1 MVNSG
6 KCPYQ
11 FIGDKMVK
19 LRVRARAVDMLG
31 RQQIAGIPTAIHEL
45 FKNAHD
51 AYAKRVEVDYFRRTK
66 VMVLRDDGYGMTR
79 EEVENRWLTL
89 GTESRLGANR
99 PKEEEEEEWT
109 GPNNLPRRAIM
120 GEKGIG
126 RLAIAV
132 IAPITILLSRAVR
145 PDGLHKLVVA
155 IVHWGLFEQPGLDI
169 SVIDVPLVEY
179 PGGTLPTREDVNNLI
194 QRVRKNIEDLR
205 NELSAEAFNW
215 LNAELDRAQSIAP
228 DKLDITLQKQLKIDE
243 KPLSLTGDGYGTH
256 FILLPTAPE
265 LDDDIDGGADKEA
278 STLEKNL
285 LGFSNTMTGDEPVI
299 RTQFRDHH
307 LDVEP
312 EELIGPRNFFLP
324 EEYEKADHHF
334 KGTFDEYG
342 QFTGTVN
349 IYGEL
354 KQFVCNWVEGR
365 GRSIKCGP
373 FSIDFA
379 VLMGD
384 PKESHLSTDD
394 HKALYDKLMRIGGLY
409 IYRDRIR
416 ILPYGH
422 SDTDFLQM
430 EKRRSMKAADWF
442 FTYRRMF
449 GYVAINHNANKELN
463 EKAGREGFRQNQ
475 AYRDFRVVLINFFQR
490 LAFEFFRPTA
500 PQGET
505 FWDQKNALTAEAKF
519 LEKQKKKAEERRA
532 EFGKLLYEFFKKYDE
547 GEFDNLAEEIVKNTD
562 TRLHH
567 LMTLED
573 KGDLAIGVRALETDV
588 WKRMSA
594 LESDANITKPRGLSL
609 SNRLEKDWASYQRMA
624 GQVRKDII
632 DPLRQELDERIRQST
647 ENRISDAQRRAVAIQ
662 LLESQRDGLVRDLSV
677 LRNDAYAAAE
687 ETLKTIKNVAREEFA
702 QFREAVETLLINF
715 TRTTANGAVQLEE
728 SRAEIEREI
737 TAIREREAS
746 LLDSIRRQMTDFSDS
761 LKERETLE
769 DRTGAMEQRTQ
780 RLEEQL
786 SFYSDFAQMGM
797 SVGILQHEFEKTA
810 RDMRTAMRDLKPW
823 ADGTPKL
830 KVIYRR
836 LRDSFDHLDG
846 YLKLLDPLGRRLNRS
861 KVEIS
866 GDEIRMHL
874 LRIFRDTLD
883 ENGIQVEASNE
894 FLARKVK
901 CRSSALLGAFIN
913 ILDNAIYWVA
923 NGAKQ
928 EKTIRL
934 DVDNEG
940 FLVSNSG
947 PGIEERL
954 RERIFEF
961 GETTKPGGRG
971 MGLAI
976 SRDTLQREGFD
987 LELIRAGS
995 DVEPIFRIK
1004 TAIADE
1010 EGAEGDN

>member
-1 MVNSG
+1 
-6 KCPYQ
+6 
-11 FIGDKMVK
+11 MVK

-51 AYAKRVEVDYFRRTK
+51 AYAERVEVDYFRRTK
-66 VMVLRDDGYGMTR
+66 VLVLRDDGYGMTR

-99 PKEEEEEEWT
+99 PKEVEEWT
-109 GPNNLPRRAIM
+109 GPKNLSRRAIM

-145 PDGLHKLVVA
+145 PDGLHDLVAA
-155 IVHWGLFEQPGLDI
+155 IVHWGLFEQPGLEI
-169 SVIDVPLVEY
+169 GAIDVPVIEY
-179 PGGTLPTREDVNNLI
+179 PGGTLPTREDINNLI
-194 QRVRKNIEDLR
+194 QRVRQNIEDLR
-205 NELSAEAFNW
+205 NELTEEAFNR
-215 LNAELDRAQSIAP
+215 LNGELDRTQSIAP
-228 DKLDITLQKQLKIDE
+228 DKLDITLQNQLKINE
-243 KPLSLTGDGYGTH
+243 QPLSLTGNGYGTH
-256 FILLPTAPE
+256 FILLPTATE
-265 LDDDIDGGADKEA
+265 LDDDIDGGANKEA

-285 LGFSNTMTGDEPVI
+285 LGFSNTMTGEEPVI

-307 LDVEP
+307 LNEEP
-312 EELIGPRNFFLP
+312 EELIGPRNFFRP
-324 EEYEKADHHF
+324 EEVDKADHHF
-334 KGTFDEYG
+334 KGIFDEHG
-342 QFTGTVN
+342 QFTGTVS

-354 KQFVCNWVEGR
+354 KPFVCNWVEGR
-365 GRSIKCGP
+365 GRSIKCGA

-384 PKESHLSTDD
+384 SKESHLSADD
-394 HKALYDKLMRIGGLY
+394 HKELYDKLMRIGGLY

-416 ILPYGH
+416 ILPYGN
-422 SDTDFLQM
+422 SDVDFLEM
-430 EKRRSMKAADWF
+430 EKRRSLKASDWF

-449 GYVAINHNANKELN
+449 GYVAINHKANKDLN

-475 AYRDFRVVLINFFQR
+475 AYRDFRAVLINFFQR
-490 LAFEFFRPTA
+490 LAIEFFRPTS

-505 FWDQKNALTAEAKF
+505 FWDQKNTLTAEAKL

-532 EFGKLLYEFFKKYDE
+532 EFGGLLQEFFKKYNAA
-547 GEFDNLAEEIVKNTD
+547 EFNNRADEIVKDSDN
-562 TRLHH
+562 RLQR

-573 KGDLAIGVRALETDV
+573 NGDLAIGVRELETEV
-588 WKRMSA
+588 WKRMTA
-594 LESDANITKPRGLSL
+594 LESDVNITKPRGLSL
-609 SNRLEKDWASYQRMA
+609 SNKLEKDWASYQRMA
-624 GQVRKDII
+624 GQIRTDII
-632 DPLRQELDERIRQST
+632 LPLRRELDEKIRKST
-647 ENRISDAQRRAVAIQ
+647 ENRISEAQRRAVVLQ
-662 LLESQRDGLVRDLSV
+662 LLESQRDGLVRDLSS
-677 LRNDAYAAAE
+677 LRSGAYTAAE
-687 ETLKTIKNVAREEFA
+687 ETLKTIKNVVREEFA
-702 QFREAVETLLINF
+702 QFRKDVETLLINF
-715 TRTTANGAVQLEE
+715 TRTTARKPAELEE
-728 SRAEIEREI
+728 TRAEIERKII
-737 TAIREREAS
+737 TIRQREAS
-746 LLDSIRRQMTDFSDS
+746 LLDSIRRQMTDFAESIQ
-761 LKERETLE
+761 ERETLE
-769 DRTGAMEQRTQ
+769 DRTGAMDQRTQ

-786 SFYSDFAQMGM
+786 DFYSDFAQMGM

-836 LRDSFDHLDG
+836 LRDSFEHLDG

-894 FLARKVK
+894 FLAHKVK

-934 DVDNEG
+934 DVDDEG
-940 FLVSNSG
+940 FLLSNSG

-995 DVEPIFRIK
+995 DVEPVFRIK
-1004 TAIADE
+1004 TAITDE

>member
-1 MVNSG
+1 
-6 KCPYQ
+6 
-11 FIGDKMVK
+11 MVK

-51 AYAKRVEVDYFRRTK
+51 AYAERVEVDYFRRTK

-99 PKEEEEEEWT
+99 PKEVEEHEWT
-109 GPNNLPRRAIM
+109 GPKNLPRRAIM

-145 PDGLHKLVVA
+145 PDGLHNLVVA

-169 SVIDVPLVEY
+169 GAIDVPVVEY
-179 PGGTLPTREDVNNLI
+179 PGGTLPTREDINCLI
-194 QRVRKNIEDLR
+194 QRVRENIEDLK
-205 NELSAEAFNW
+205 NELTDEAFNR

-228 DKLDITLQKQLKIDE
+228 DKLNITLQKQLKIDE
-243 KPLSLTGDGYGTH
+243 KPLSLTRDGYGTH
-256 FILLPTAPE
+256 FILLPTASE
-265 LDDDIDGGADKEA
+265 LDDDIDGGMDKEA
-278 STLEKNL
+278 STLEKSL
-285 LGFSNTMTGDEPVI
+285 LGFSNTMTGDKPVI
-299 RTQFRDHH
+299 RTEFRDHH
-307 LDVEP
+307 LDEEP
-312 EELIGPRNFFLP
+312 EDLIGPRNFFLP

-334 KGTFDEYG
+334 KGTFDAHG
-342 QFTGTVN
+342 QFTGTVSV
-349 IYGEL
+349 YGER
-354 KQFVCNWVEGR
+354 KPFVCNWVEGR
-365 GRSIKCGP
+365 GRSISCGP
-373 FSIDFA
+373 FSIDVA
-379 VLMGD
+379 YLMGD
-384 PKESHLSTDD
+384 PKESHLSADD
-394 HKALYDKLMRIGGLY
+394 HRELYDKLFRIGGLY
-409 IYRDRIR
+409 IYRDGIR
-416 ILPYGH
+416 ILPYGN
-422 SDTDFLQM
+422 SDVDFVDM
-430 EKRRSMKAADWF
+430 EKRRTKSAQDWF
-442 FTYRRMF
+442 FSYRRVF
-449 GYVAINHNANKELN
+449 GYVAINHEENSTLN
-463 EKAGREGFRQNQ
+463 EKAGREGFRRNQ
-475 AYRDFRVVLINFFQR
+475 AYRDFRAVLINFFQR
-490 LAFEFFRPTA
+490 LALEFFRPKS

-505 FWDQKNALTAEAKF
+505 YWDKKNALTTEAKF

-532 EFGKLLYEFFKKYDE
+532 EFGKLLQEFFKKYNV
-547 GEFDNLAEEIVKNTD
+547 GEFDHRAEDIVKDTD
-562 TRLHH
+562 NRLQR
-567 LMTLED
+567 LMTLKD
-573 KGDLAIGVRALETDV
+573 NGDLAIGVRELETDV

-609 SNRLEKDWASYQRMA
+609 SNKLEKDWASYQRMA
-624 GQVRKDII
+624 SQIRTDII
-632 DPLRQELDERIRQST
+632 QSLRKGLEEKIRRST
-647 ENRISDAQRRAVAIQ
+647 ENRISETQRRAVALQ

-677 LRNDAYAAAE
+677 LRSDAYAAAD
-687 ETLKTIKNVAREEFA
+687 ETLKTIKHVVREEFA

-715 TRTTANGAVQLEE
+715 TRTTAKKPVELEE
-728 SRAEIEREI
+728 SRAIIEREI
-737 TAIREREAS
+737 TAIHEREAS
-746 LLDSIRRQMTDFSDS
+746 LLDSIRRQMTDFAES

-786 SFYSDFAQMGM
+786 EFYSDFAQMGM

-836 LRDSFDHLDG
+836 LRDSFEHLDG

-894 FLARKVK
+894 FLAHKVK

-928 EKTIRL
+928 EKSIRL

-995 DVEPIFRIK
+995 DVEPVFRIK

-1010 EGAEGDN
+1010 EEAEGDK

>member
-1 MVNSG
+1 
-6 KCPYQ
+6 
-11 FIGDKMVK
+11 MVK

-51 AYAKRVEVDYFRRTK
+51 AYAERVEVDYFRRTK

-99 PKEEEEEEWT
+99 PKEDNEEEQEWT
-109 GPNNLPRRAIM
+109 GPKKLPRRAIM

-145 PDGLHKLVVA
+145 PEGLHNLVVA
-155 IVHWGLFEQPGLDI
+155 IVHWGLFEQPGLEI
-169 SVIDVPLVEY
+169 SAIDVPVIEF
-179 PGGTLPTREDVNNLI
+179 PGGTLPTREDINNLI
-194 QRVRKNIEDLR
+194 QRVRQNIGDLR
-205 NELSAEAFNW
+205 NELTGEEFNR
-215 LNAELDRAQSIAP
+215 LNVELDQAETIAP
-228 DKLDITLQKQLKIDE
+228 DKLDITLQKQLKINE
-243 KPLSLTGDGYGTH
+243 NPLSLTNGGYGTH

-265 LDDDIDGGADKEA
+265 LDDDIDGGAEKEG

-285 LGFSNTMTGDEPVI
+285 LGFSNTMTGGNPVI

-307 LDVEP
+307 LDEEP

-334 KGTFDEYG
+334 KGTFDAHG
-342 QFTGTVN
+342 QFTGVVSV
-349 IYGEL
+349 YGEN
-354 KQFVCNWVEGR
+354 KPFVCNWVEGR

-373 FSIDFA
+373 FSINFA
-379 VLMGD
+379 YIMGD
-384 PKESHLSTDD
+384 QKESHLSTEDY
-394 HKALYDKLMRIGGLY
+394 KPIIDKLWRIGGLY
-409 IYRDRIR
+409 IYRDGIR
-416 ILPYGH
+416 ILPYGN
-422 SDTDFLQM
+422 SDIDFLDI
-430 EKRRSMKAADWF
+430 EKRRTKSAQDWF
-442 FTYRRMF
+442 FSYRRVF
-449 GYVAINHNANKELN
+449 GYIAINHEENSTLN

-475 AYRDFRVVLINFFQR
+475 AYRDFRAVLINFFQR
-490 LAFEFFRPTA
+490 LALEFFRPKS

-505 FWDQKNALTAEAKF
+505 YWDQKNALTDEAKF
-519 LEKQKKKAEERRA
+519 LEKQKKKAEERRG
-532 EFGKLLYEFFKKYDE
+532 EFGKLLQEFFKKYDA
-547 GEFDNLAEEIVKNTD
+547 GEFDYWAEEIVKD
-562 TRLHH
+562 TENRLQS
-567 LMTLED
+567 LITLED
-573 KGDLAIGVRALETDV
+573 NGDLAIGVRELETDV
-588 WKRMSA
+588 WKRMST
-594 LESDANITKPRGLSL
+594 LESDANIAKPRGLSL
-609 SNRLEKDWASYQRMA
+609 PKKLEKDWASYQRMA
-624 GQVRKDII
+624 AQVRTEII
-632 DPLRQELDERIRQST
+632 QPLRKGLDERIRNST
-647 ENRISDAQRRAVAIQ
+647 ENRISDAQRRAVALQ
-662 LLESQRDGLVRDLSV
+662 LLESQRDGLVRELSV
-677 LRNDAYAAAE
+677 LRSDAYAAAE
-687 ETLKTIKNVAREEFA
+687 ETLITIKQVVREEFA

-715 TRTTANGAVQLEE
+715 TRTTAQKPVELEE
-728 SRAEIEREI
+728 LRTKIEREI
-737 TAIREREAS
+737 TVIREREAS
-746 LLDSIRRQMTDFSDS
+746 LLDSIRRQMMDFAES
-761 LKERETLE
+761 LRERETIE

-786 SFYSDFAQMGM
+786 EFYSDFAQMGM
-797 SVGILQHEFEKTA
+797 SVGILQHEFEKAA

-830 KVIYRR
+830 KMIYRR

-883 ENGIQVEASNE
+883 ENKIQVEASNE
-894 FLARKVK
+894 FLAQKVT

-913 ILDNAIYWVA
+913 IVDNAIYWVA

-928 EKTIRL
+928 EKIIRL

-940 FLVSNSG
+940 FLLSNSG

-987 LELIRAGS
+987 LELIQAGS
-995 DVEPIFRIK
+995 DVEPVFRIK
-1004 TAIADE
+1004 TAIADK
-1010 EGAEGDN
+1010 EGADGDH